1 MEHNIPEVQAWIKKI
16 IDSCRNDCHFDGAQ
30 VVIDQFKDIC
40 DEDTQWVQ
48 TQQYLNLK
56 YTQVAVFIND
66 EMILLDELKQC
77 SVY

>member
-40 DEDTQWVQ
+40 NEDTQWVQ

-56 YTQVAVFIND
+56 YTKVAVFINE

>member
-40 DEDTQWVQ
+40 NEDAQWVH
-48 TQQYLNLK
+48 TQHYLNLK
-56 YTQVAVFIND
+56 YTKVAVFINE